1 MYEKKDLRV
10 LKIIQKAREFGDGDL
25 LNEALVNQLVNAEF
39 KEIESKEREE
49 FIALLN
55 SLIEAKDKALLS
67 NP

>member
-1 MYEKKDLRV
+1 MKKKDLRV

-39 KEIESKEREE
+39 KEIESKEREGL
-49 FIALLN
+49 IALLN

>member
-49 FIALLN
+49 LIALLN
-55 SLIEAKDKALLS
+55 SLIEVKDKALLS

>member
-25 LNEALVNQLVNAEF
+25 LNEALVNQLVNTEF

-49 FIALLN
+49 LIALLN

>member
-10 LKIIQKAREFGDGDL
+10 LKIIQKAGEFGDGDL

-49 FIALLN
+49 LIALLN

>member
-1 MYEKKDLRV
+1 MKKDLRV

-49 FIALLN
+49 LIALLN

>member
-10 LKIIQKAREFGDGDL
+10 LKIIQKATEFGDGDL

-49 FIALLN
+49 LIALLN

>member
-25 LNEALVNQLVNAEF
+25 LNEALVNQLVNAKF

-49 FIALLN
+49 LIALLN

>member
-25 LNEALVNQLVNAEF
+25 LNEALANQLVNAEF
-39 KEIESKEREE
+39 KEIESKEREGL
-49 FIALLN
+49 IALLN

>member
-39 KEIESKEREE
+39 KEIESKER
-49 FIALLN
+49 AY
-55 SLIEAKDKALLS
+55 SS
-67 NP
+67 S

>member
-1 MYEKKDLRV
+1 
-10 LKIIQKAREFGDGDL
+10 KIIQKAREFGDGDL

-49 FIALLN
+49 LIALLN

>member
-39 KEIESKEREE
+39 KEIENKEREE
-49 FIALLN
+49 LIALLN

>member
-10 LKIIQKAREFGDGDL
+10 LKIIQKSREFGDGDL
-25 LNEALVNQLVNAEF
+25 LNEILVNQLVNIEF

-49 FIALLN
+49 LIALLN

-67 NP
+67 NS

>member
-49 FIALLN
+49 LIALLN

-67 NP
+67 NS

>member
-39 KEIESKEREE
+39 KEIESKEREGL
-49 FIALLN
+49 IALLN

>member
-49 FIALLN
+49 LIALLN
-55 SLIEAKDKALLS
+55 SLIETKDKALLS

>member
-1 MYEKKDLRV
+1 M
-10 LKIIQKAREFGDGDL
+10 IQKAREFGDGDL

-49 FIALLN
+49 LIALLN

>member
-25 LNEALVNQLVNAEF
+25 LNEILVNQLVNAEF
-39 KEIESKEREE
+39 KEIENKEREE
-49 FIALLN
+49 LIALLN

-67 NP
+67 NS

>member
-1 MYEKKDLRV
+1 MKKDLRV

-39 KEIESKEREE
+39 KEIESKEREGL
-49 FIALLN
+49 IALLN

>member
-1 MYEKKDLRV
+1 MYGKKDLRV

-49 FIALLN
+49 LIALLN

>member
-25 LNEALVNQLVNAEF
+25 LNEILVNQLVNAEF
-39 KEIESKEREE
+39 KEIENKEREE
-49 FIALLN
+49 LIVLLN

-67 NP
+67 NS

>member
-10 LKIIQKAREFGDGDL
+10 LKIIQKAREFGDEDL

-49 FIALLN
+49 LIALLN

>member
-1 MYEKKDLRV
+1 MYEIKDLRV

-39 KEIESKEREE
+39 KEIESKEREGL
-49 FIALLN
+49 IALLN

>member
-25 LNEALVNQLVNAEF
+25 LNEALVNQLGNAEF

-49 FIALLN
+49 RIALLN

>member
-10 LKIIQKAREFGDGDL
+10 LKIIQKAREFRDGDL

-49 FIALLN
+49 LIALLN

>member
-10 LKIIQKAREFGDGDL
+10 LKIIQKAREFGDGNL

-39 KEIESKEREE
+39 KEIESKEREGL
-49 FIALLN
+49 IALLN

>member
-10 LKIIQKAREFGDGDL
+10 LKIVQKAREFGDADL

-39 KEIESKEREE
+39 KEMESKEREGL
-49 FIALLN
+49 IILLN